1 MKSVKCPQCG
11 FVGWADAESCKK
23 CGAEMASQ
31 PAYASAAIAPQP
43 DYGSGESGSSETV
56 YYAPPR
62 GGFQQDLKQ
71 GLAVTAMVV
80 GILNF
85 LFLGIFGITTIA
97 GIVISAIAMKKIK
110 RYPHLYGGHSFALT
124 GLIMNIVSLV
134 FLIPVLII
142 LAIAVPN
149 LYASRRAANE
159 GSAINSLRKIHAAE
173 STYQATAGR
182 GDFGNIEDLHGQNL
196 IAAELASGTRHGYRF
211 QVEAVKDTG
220 EGLPGFIAVAVPT
233 DYGSTGKRS
242 FFVDETGVIRAADS
256 HGMEATKYDP
266 PVNFE
271 RDHPSNRSASRRS
284 QSIED

>member
-1 MKSVKCPQCG
+1 MKSAKCPQCG
-11 FVGWADAESCKK
+11 FVGWAEAESCKK
-23 CGAEMASQ
+23 CGAAL
-31 PAYASAAIAPQP
+31 APQP
-43 DYGSGESGSSETV
+43 GYASDQSGSSETV
-56 YYAPPR
+56 YYAPPP
-62 GGFQQDLKQ
+62 GGVQPNLNQ
-71 GLAVTAMVV
+71 GMAVTAMVL

-85 LFLGIFGITTIA
+85 LFLGIFGITIIV
-97 GIVISAIAMKKIK
+97 GIVISAIALNHIK
-110 RYPHLYGGHSFALT
+110 RYPHLYGGKSFALT
-124 GLIMNIVSLV
+124 GLIMNIASGVL
-134 FLIPVLII
+134 LIPVIII
-142 LAIAVPN
+142 LSIALPN

-196 IAAELASGTRHGYRF
+196 IAADLASGTRHGYRF
-211 QVEAVKDTG
+211 KVEVVKDTG

-256 HGMEATKYDP
+256 QGMEASKYDP
-266 PVNFE
+266 PLNFE

-284 QSIED
+284 QAVED

>member
-1 MKSVKCPQCG
+1 
-11 FVGWADAESCKK
+11 
-23 CGAEMASQ
+23 
-31 PAYASAAIAPQP
+31 
-43 DYGSGESGSSETV
+43 
-56 YYAPPR
+56 
-62 GGFQQDLKQ
+62 
-71 GLAVTAMVV
+71 MVL

-97 GIVISAIAMKKIK
+97 GIVISAIAMKQIK
-110 RYPHLYGGHSFALT
+110 RYPHLYGGQSFALT
-124 GLIMNIVSLV
+124 GLIMNIASAV

-142 LAIAVPN
+142 LSIAVPN

-173 STYQATAGR
+173 ATYQATAGR
-182 GDFGNIEDLHGQNL
+182 GDFGNIEDLHRHNM
-196 IAAELASGTRHGYRF
+196 IAADLASGTRRGYRF
-211 QVEAVKDTG
+211 KVEAVKDTG

-256 HGMEATKYDP
+256 QGMEATRHDP

>member
-1 MKSVKCPQCG
+1 MKSAKCPQCG

-23 CGAEMASQ
+23 CGAEL
-31 PAYASAAIAPQP
+31 APQP
-43 DYGSGESGSSETV
+43 NYASDESGSSETV
-56 YYAPPR
+56 YYAPPS
-62 GGFQQDLKQ
+62 GGFQPDLKQ

-97 GIVISAIAMKKIK
+97 GIVISAIAMKQIK
-110 RYPHLYGGHSFALT
+110 RYPHLYGGKSFALT
-124 GLIMNIVSLV
+124 GLIMNIASGVL
-134 FLIPVLII
+134 LIPVIVI
-142 LAIAVPN
+142 LSIALPN

-159 GSAINSLRKIHAAE
+159 GSAMNSLRRIHAAE
-173 STYQATAGR
+173 STYQSTAGR
-182 GDFGNIEDLHGQNL
+182 GDFGNIEDLHRENL
-196 IAAELASGTRHGYRF
+196 IAADLASGTRHGYRF
-211 QVEAVKDTG
+211 KVEVVKDTG

-271 RDHPSNRSASRRS
+271 RNHPANRSASRRS
-284 QSIED
+284 QAIEE

>member
-1 MKSVKCPQCG
+1 MKSAKCPQCG

-23 CGAEMASQ
+23 CGAEL
-31 PAYASAAIAPQP
+31 APQP
-43 DYGSGESGSSETV
+43 DYASDESGPGETV
-56 YYAPPR
+56 YYAPPP
-62 GGFQQDLKQ
+62 GGFKPDLNQKM
-71 GLAVTAMVV
+71 AVTAMVL

-124 GLIMNIVSLV
+124 GLIMNIVSAV

-142 LAIAVPN
+142 LSIAVPN

-173 STYQATAGR
+173 ATYQATAGR
-182 GDFGNIEDLHGQNL
+182 GDFGNIEDLHRHNM
-196 IAAELASGTRHGYRF
+196 IAADLASGTRHGYRF
-211 QVEAVKDTG
+211 KVEAVKDTG

-242 FFVDETGVIRAADS
+242 FFLDETGVIRAADS
-256 HGMEATKYDP
+256 QGMEATKYDP

-271 RDHPSNRSASRRS
+271 RDNPSNRSASRRS
-284 QSIED
+284 RTIED